1 MSSEDESLSQPSP
14 ATPRFP
20 LLERITAGVLLA
32 VVAALGWVLLAASQ
46 PAKSIWA
53 ATEVQVVLLLA
64 LLLAAL
70 ILVSVVA
77 LLHTRS

>member
-1 MSSEDESLSQPSP
+1 MRDENDPQDQAPPSG
-14 ATPRFP
+14 PRFP

-32 VVAALGWVLLAASQ
+32 VMAALGWVLLAAYQ
-46 PAKSIWA
+46 PAGSLLA

-70 ILVSVVA
+70 LLVSLVA
-77 LLHTRS
+77 LLHTRR